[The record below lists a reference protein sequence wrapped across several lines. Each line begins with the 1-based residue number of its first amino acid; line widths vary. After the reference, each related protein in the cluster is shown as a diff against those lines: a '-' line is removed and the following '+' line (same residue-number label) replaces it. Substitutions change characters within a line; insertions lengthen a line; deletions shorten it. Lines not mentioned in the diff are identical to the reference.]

1 MKYLF
6 PVLIALSALAVSAS
20 AAYYSVFGL
29 CKLFA
34 GASTEVIIM
43 AASLE
48 AAKLVVASLLYRY
61 WNDLSKLIKTYLTI
75 ACIVL
80 IGITSMGIYGFLSGA
95 FQETATQS
103 KFLDQQVLI
112 IEKKQEAFIDTK
124 NSLVLEK
131 EQLTSTISDLRLSLS
146 NPAQVSY
153 YSEEAGQV
161 ITTTSSS
168 TRKALQ
174 AELNKA
180 VEERDLISQDL
191 RSLSDSIAAKD
202 VKILEMQIGNES
214 ARELGPLKYVAEL
227 TGKPM
232 ESIVNVFMLLLIF
245 VFDPLAVMLVVVA
258 NMAFM
263 KIGVNL
269 EVTETKVSK
278 PTPVQQ
284 VTKVIHK
291 TTPEQNSRLDKIEK
305 WIAESLV
312 HEQKYNRLKFTPK
325 KFDYGD
331 KK

>member
-29 CKLFA
+29 SKLFA

-61 WNDLSKLIKTYLTI
+61 WNDLSKLIKTYLTV

-131 EQLTSTISDLRLSLS
+131 EQLTTTISDLRTSLS

-153 YSEEAGQV
+153 YSEDAGQV
-161 ITTTSSS
+161 ITTTSTS

-174 AELNKA
+174 AELDKA
-180 VEERDLISQDL
+180 IDERDVLTQDI
-191 RSLSDSIAAKD
+191 RSLTDSIALKD
-202 VKILEMQIGNES
+202 VEILEMQIGNES

-227 TGKPM
+227 TGKSM
-232 ESIVNVFMLLLIF
+232 ESIVNIFMLLLIF

-269 EVTETKVSK
+269 ESTPK
-278 PTPVQQ
+278 PTKEIK
-284 VTKVIHK
+284 TKTIYVNK
-291 TTPEQNSRLDKIEK
+291 DDSELEARVRNIEK
-305 WIAESLV
+305 WAESGNV
-312 HEQKYNRLKFTPK
+312 TDKRNNRLWLAKQFN
-325 KFDYGD
+325 YGD

>member
-29 CKLFA
+29 SKLFA

-61 WNDLSKLIKTYLTI
+61 WNDLSKLIKTYLTV

-103 KFLDQQVLI
+103 NFLDQQVLI
-112 IEKKQEAFIDTK
+112 IEKKQEAFINTK

-131 EQLTSTISDLRLSLS
+131 EQLTTTISALRTSLS

-174 AELNKA
+174 SELNKA

-191 RSLSDSIAAKD
+191 RSLSDSIAVKD
-202 VKILEMQIGNES
+202 VEILEMQIGNES

-232 ESIVNVFMLLLIF
+232 ESIVNIFMLLLIF

-269 EVTETKVSK
+269 EPVTEIKTKTKYVNKNDSELEARIRNIEQWAVSGN
-278 PTPVQQ
+278 
-284 VTKVIHK
+284 VT
-291 TTPEQNSRLDKIEK
+291 DKRNNK
-305 WIAESLV
+305 HWQAR
-312 HEQKYNRLKFTPK
+312 QFN
-325 KFDYGD
+325 YGD
-331 KK
+331 KE